1 MNKLFATRERF
12 LRDRVPVRLGGIAS
26 NLARIRSF
34 SEDPSLGD
42 AMKGVLLQTGLF
54 IDWVAPDLDPEH
66 QALLL
71 DLQRLIARCR
81 ARWEKLWPDPIARAA
96 LGREASQWSDRILAL
111 SGLANDDSQEDARR
125 QASAG

>member
-34 SEDPSLGD
+34 SEDPTLGN
-42 AMKGVLLQTGLF
+42 AVQGVLLQTGLF
-54 IDWVAPDLDPEH
+54 IDWVAPDLDLEQ

-71 DLQRLIARCR
+71 EVQRLIARSR
-81 ARWEKLWPDPIARAA
+81 ARWDRLWTDPIERTT
-96 LGREASQWSDRILAL
+96 LGREAGRWSDRILAL
-111 SGLANDDSQEDARR
+111 SGLASEE
-125 QASAG
+125 